1 MQNRLTRRQFL
12 QTLSVAAVGTT
23 LIVACAPP
31 AQQQAAA
38 GGESAP
44 AKAKTV
50 IAHWA
55 QTAEPSDPK
64 QELPAGAKPK
74 VAYQKVADE
83 YMAAHPDIGIEWYR
97 FPSGGNL
104 DEWLLARMTAQD
116 APDIYWANTESLW
129 PHVNKGWALVFDDY
143 MNLPNPYV
151 QGNDQWKNQFEEIA
165 VISQTGPDGHLYGVN
180 MDGAGV
186 LTVYNKQAFADAGI
200 TQEPKTWTEF
210 MAANQKL
217 LDKGYIPYGA
227 DFSPDTCCF
236 PHWFEAHVYNQ
247 LLWDDIW
254 QFDDDK
260 NKVITARELTAH
272 AQKGDFPEWESYL
285 QLAHMLKSMTP
296 YFPIGYEGKLDYR
309 QLFRQGK
316 VAMYMEGNW
325 AISDFTNSPPPFE
338 ISWMAFPVVTSDI
351 WPKAQNKVVRI
362 QGAWGAMQYH
372 IPGYLA
378 QKDSGKIA
386 HIMDWLMYS
395 SKPENVTA
403 VCAETSLVPLTKG
416 ATARPELAPFSQP
429 YDRAVPYQ
437 SWATLSSSALNAEY
451 SNWQAY
457 LPSEMSDSDFLAM
470 AKKSWDEEVK
480 KILEANPDWKI

>member
-1 MQNRLTRRQFL
+1 
-12 QTLSVAAVGTT
+12 VAVGTA
-23 LIVACAPP
+23 VVAACAPS
-31 AQQQAAA
+31 AQQPA
-38 GGESAP
+38 GASESAP
-44 AKAKTV
+44 SQAKYV
-50 IAHWA
+50 ILHWA
-55 QTAEPSDPK
+55 QTAEPSDP
-64 QELPAGAKPK
+64 QQALPEGAKPK
-74 VAYQKVADE
+74 VAYQNVANE
-83 YMAAHPDIGIEWYR
+83 YMDAHPDVAIEWYR

-143 MNLPNPYV
+143 MSLPNPYV
-151 QGNDQWKNQFEEIA
+151 EGNDQWKNQFEEIA

-186 LTVYNKQAFADAGI
+186 LTVYNKAAFADAGVS
-200 TQEPKTWTEF
+200 EPKTWNEF
-210 MAANQKL
+210 LGVLQTL

-254 QFDDDK
+254 QYDDDG
-260 NKVITARELTAH
+260 NKVITARELTTH
-272 AQKGDFPEWESYL
+272 AQQGDFPEWESYL
-285 QLAHMLKSMTP
+285 QLAHMLKAMTP
-296 YFPIGYEGKLDYR
+296 FFPIGYEGQLDYR

-325 AISDFTNSPPPFE
+325 AITDFTNSPPPFE
-338 ISWMAFPVVTSDI
+338 ISWMAFPVVTPDV
-351 WPKAQNKVVRI
+351 WPKAQSKVVRI

-372 IPGYLA
+372 IPGYLSETA
-378 QKDSGKIA
+378 SDKIP
-386 HIMDWLMYS
+386 HIMDWLMFS

-451 SNWQAY
+451 SNWQTY
-457 LPSEMSDSDFLAM
+457 LPSDMSDSDFLAM
-470 AKKSWDEEVK
+470 AQKSWDEEIK